1 MFLSLIIFL
10 IVENLINT
18 STWRKRKSLIVYKC
32 KKLFFWKETSSYG
45 KFKGKIFKLFEALN
59 QHNRYDFVLWK
70 FFPTYIS
77 LLSKWSIEKLLN
89 KVFLARPQHSLE
101 VYSLAWNLWFCTNV
115 SISLLIQLYALAL
128 VTLLTYIIYIIK
140 YITNI
145 LLIISWY

>member
-1 MFLSLIIFL
+1 MFLSLIIFF

-70 FFPTYIS
+70 FFPTDIS
-77 LLSKWSIEKLLN
+77 LLSKWSIVKLLN
-89 KVFLARPQHSLE
+89 KVFLVRPQHSGRSVFLGMKL
-101 VYSLAWNLWFCTNV
+101 VV
-115 SISLLIQLYALAL
+115 LYKCINF
-128 VTLLTYIIYIIK
+128 TFD
-140 YITNI
+140 TNI
-145 LLIISWY
+145 CTSTSHTTYMYYLNY